1 MSVSLKEAKTYLR
14 VDFDEDDDLIKQII
28 TTSTNLCRDIARVE
42 DSKFNDDESTKLAI
56 LYAVAYLYEHREEAD
71 HTALTLSLRSLLFNQ
86 RKAMF

>member
-28 TTSTNLCRDIARVE
+28 TTATNLCRDIARVE